1 MSFLSNLLNM
11 VGGTQSAEP
20 RTSTD
25 ALGPMALEQGATP
38 FQVRSRRGQESALLP
53 TPEVSP
59 LTQTLARLQPYAEPV
74 GEPMLFGIP
83 RYLSSLGVS
92 AQSAFDPQGAQANI
106 DRLLPMLRLE
116 RPEQLIGGSDLRS
129 KLGTGFGLASQA
141 ASQLSGLDLLR
152 KAGMGLIQGLRN
164 YGGNQVGGAMLD
176 SGEAA
181 ANNWQIPGLDNSV
194 LDQTKRQFELM
205 VNATPP
211 DLEGA
216 RSLVNSLPIGDLR
229 DQLISNLDMLVRTF
243 ATYK

>member
-1 MSFLSNLLNM
+1 M

-25 ALGPMALEQGATP
+25 LLGPMSLENGATP

-59 LTQTLARLQPYAEPV
+59 LTQTLARLQPYAESV

-92 AQSAFDPQGAQANI
+92 AQSAFDPQDAQASI

-116 RPEQLIGGSDLRS
+116 RPEQLIGGQGLLS

-141 ASQLSGLDLLR
+141 ASQLSALDLLR
-152 KAGMGLIQGLRN
+152 KAGMGLMQGLRD
-164 YGGNQVGGAMLD
+164 YGLNNRGGINPVDIARQTPRESVVSSMSGFENANPIYKTFEQYLTNQDYQGGVNWINEMMKMAG
-176 SGEAA
+176 GE
-181 ANNWQIPGLDNSV
+181 
-194 LDQTKRQFELM
+194 
-205 VNATPP
+205 
-211 DLEGA
+211 DLELLKG
-216 RSLVNSLPIGDLR
+216 LLPMM
-229 DQLISNLDMLVRTF
+229 QNF
-243 ATYK
+243 AAGL